1 MYTQAGSKL
10 TSREESIVALVA
22 QSKSN
27 KVIAFE
33 LCLTTGT
40 IKEYLF
46 TIFRKL
52 NLPNRT
58 AVAVWFINRHPDP
71 VVPL

>member
-1 MYTQAGSKL
+1 MYTLAGAQL
-10 TSREESIVALVA
+10 TAREESIVALVA

-58 AVAVWFINRHPDP
+58 AVAVWFINRPP
-71 VVPL
+71 APIVPL